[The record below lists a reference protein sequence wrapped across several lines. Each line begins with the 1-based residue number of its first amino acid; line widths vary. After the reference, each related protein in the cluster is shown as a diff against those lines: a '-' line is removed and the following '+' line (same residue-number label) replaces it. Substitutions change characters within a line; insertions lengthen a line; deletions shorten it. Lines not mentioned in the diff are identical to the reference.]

1 MRMTNTVSVMMSLI
15 ADTVLGTAGRPESQ
29 TAKAALT
36 DEELQKLDRLS
47 DAHDLSHLVGSA
59 LLSQELIRDE
69 EWKARF
75 KKQIMK
81 AVFRCEK
88 NEFELERLKE
98 TLSRAQIPFIPLK
111 GSVLRA
117 YYPEPWMRTSC
128 DIDILVHE
136 EDLERAGA
144 VLCEKL
150 SYQGGE
156 KNYHDVAFYAPGG
169 VHLEL
174 HYTLCESKAEKDF
187 DPVLE
192 SAWER
197 AFPACEGSFE
207 QILPDELFYYYHL
220 AHMAKHFEIGGCG
233 VRPFLD
239 LFVLCHKVP
248 HDKEKRNALLEEGG
262 LSAFAGASE
271 QLSKVW
277 FGGAGHTALT
287 RQMEAYLLGGGVYG
301 TTSNRVSVQQVKR
314 GGKIRYALSR
324 IWLPYD
330 SLKFHYPSLEGK
342 RFLLPF
348 YEIRRWC
355 KLIFRGGARRG
366 INEMHLNAT
375 ATKEAQSRTA
385 QMLSE
390 LELNR

>member
-1 MRMTNTVSVMMSLI
+1 MTNTVSVMMSLI

-29 TAKAALT
+29 TAKASLT

-98 TLSRAQIPFIPLK
+98 TLSRAQIPFVPLK

-197 AFPACEGSFE
+197 AFPACEGALNRFCRTNCFTIITLPTWPN
-207 QILPDELFYYYHL
+207 IL
-220 AHMAKHFEIGGCG
+220 
-233 VRPFLD
+233 R
-239 LFVLCHKVP
+239 
-248 HDKEKRNALLEEGG
+248 
-262 LSAFAGASE
+262 SAGAACDRFWICLCFAIKCRTTKRS
-271 QLSKVW
+271 
-277 FGGAGHTALT
+277 AT
-287 RQMEAYLLGGGVYG
+287 R
-301 TTSNRVSVQQVKR
+301 
-314 GGKIRYALSR
+314 
-324 IWLPYD
+324 
-330 SLKFHYPSLEGK
+330 SLRKAVF
-342 RFLLPF
+342 RLLPERPNNF
-348 YEIRRWC
+348 QRFGSEEPGTPRSHGKWKPICLAAAYTERLPTGFPFSRSSVA
-355 KLIFRGGARRG
+355 ARSAMRFPASG
-366 INEMHLNAT
+366 CLMT
-375 ATKEAQSRTA
+375 ASNFIIPR
-385 QMLSE
+385 
-390 LELNR
+390 